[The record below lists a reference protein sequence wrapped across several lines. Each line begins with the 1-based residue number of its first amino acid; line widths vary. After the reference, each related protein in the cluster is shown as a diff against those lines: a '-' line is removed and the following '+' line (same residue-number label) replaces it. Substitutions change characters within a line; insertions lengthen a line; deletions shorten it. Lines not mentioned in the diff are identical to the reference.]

1 MRALR
6 HRIQHLEQLREQ
18 QRKTFEETSRTNV
31 GQLTKQELWNYLA
44 LCLGRPVA
52 EVRAMPDQELEG
64 IANGAL
70 ARRHCPPPA
79 SLPGYPA
86 VTLSSSQAASELLQH
101 RRARNQIRTYFPDTG
116 PLRRELYPKHLEF
129 FAAGKDYMERCFLAG
144 NRTGKSD
151 AGAYETTLHLTGDYP
166 KWWAGRRFD
175 RPIKAW
181 AAGDTNKT
189 VREILQEKFLGRCGE
204 YGTGMIPGDAL
215 RKVTRKQGIAEAVD
229 QIYVRYVSGGTSVL
243 TFKSYQEGRESFQGA
258 GLDLVWLDE
267 EAPSSIYDECLLRLM
282 VSHGCIMLTFTP
294 LKGLTELVLRFLPEG
309 KAEYGHLLA

>member
-1 MRALR
+1 MRTLR
-6 HRIQHLEQLREQ
+6 HRIQHLEQLRLQ
-18 QRKTFEETSRTNV
+18 QQKTREEISRTNV

-44 LCLGRPVA
+44 SCLGRSA
-52 EVRAMPDQELEG
+52 AKVRTMSDQELEL

-70 ARRHCPPPA
+70 AETHSPPSTSP
-79 SLPGYPA
+79 PGLPA
-86 VTLSSSQAASELLQH
+86 VTLSCGQAASELLRH
-101 RRARNQIRTYFPDTG
+101 LRARNKIRTYFPDIG

-129 FAAGKDYMERCFLAG
+129 FAAGKQYIERCFLAG

-166 KWWAGRRFD
+166 KWWEGRRFE

-181 AAGDTNKT
+181 AAGDTQKT
-189 VREILQEKFLGRCGE
+189 VREILQEKLLGQFAE

-215 RKVTRKQGIAEAVD
+215 RKVTSKPGIAEAAD
-229 QIYVRYVSGGTSVL
+229 RIYVRHVSGGTSIL
-243 TFKSYQEGRESFQGA
+243 TLKSYQEGRESFQGA

-282 VSHGCIMLTFTP
+282 VSGGCIMLTFTP
-294 LKGLTELVLRFLPEG
+294 LKGLTDLVLRFLPGG
-309 KAEYGHLLA
+309 KVD